1 MDQYRSGLRFGAE
14 LSVRLLFVFS
24 KALDAR
30 ARLKTSWITVE
41 LRRRF
46 RSGENGRKRADEL
59 DAKLRR
65 GEIVGPL
72 HGVPMTVK
80 ENNDVRGLVT
90 TVGFEENI
98 GRVASSDET
107 MIERMKKAGVVIWGK
122 TNLPVGAMN
131 IQSYNDIYGSTS
143 NPWDLERTPG
153 GSSGGGACCRCSFD

>member
-1 MDQYRSGLRFGAE
+1 M
-14 LSVRLLFVFS
+14 
-24 KALDAR
+24 
-30 ARLKTSWITVE
+30 
-41 LRRRF
+41 
-46 RSGENGRKRADEL
+46 

-122 TNLPVGAMN
+122 TNLPVGAMD

-153 GSSGGGACCRCSFD
+153 GSSGGGACAVTPSISPIELGGDGWLDPYSRCLLVFTVINPRGD